1 MGTKKDIGK
10 LFQEKFKDFE
20 QAPDASSWDAIAA
33 GLDGKNSNRYFIP
46 LWITIGSVLVLG
58 VIALFL
64 WQARS
69 TQIDADLPQKIVSTP
84 QSIETNDLNKKEAS
98 EDLSKDDS
106 DSMNEL
112 KPIAPLSNV
121 NEEKRAVTESQSETK
136 AATTRQSDRTSDQ
149 KSTASSNLATKVVT
163 NSSSNYTKK
172 NNTKPIASTA
182 STAHKSNLQK
192 QLNTAF
198 TSNSSKNISRN
209 ENAPGIIKMNT
220 VQKDRLIA
228 RERAAREAY
237 NLNLSKDK
245 EAMET
250 KRQAQI
256 AYERS
261 KRDSVSKATK
271 TAALAQVEKEAKE
284 KAAKNKDKSESE
296 PKSAVE
302 KSIDRKE
309 AVTYNFAISPYLS
322 ALSYGS
328 LTKGSSIDDRLVNN
342 PREAIGTQG
351 YGIRVE
357 YSLSERASFRF
368 GVGVSP
374 LKYRTNN
381 FQVLNNGGTINV
393 YQFSGLTPTQLEQG
407 GTPTDPE
414 AVAFFNNFDVVTIEQ
429 NISYLEI
436 PLDYQYKFINKRIGL
451 SLNPGVS
458 IFILTDNNVFAI
470 ADDATRLRIGRE
482 TSLNDLSFAFN
493 LGLGGHYNFA
503 KHWRLDVEPTFRYQ
517 LNPYSNSLSNFKP
530 YYLGVQFGASY
541 KF

>member
-20 QAPDASSWDAIAA
+20 QAPDAGSWDAIAA
-33 GLDGKNSNRYFIP
+33 GLDGKNSNRYFVP

-58 VIALFL
+58 VIVLFL
-64 WQARS
+64 WQPWTA
-69 TQIDADLPQKIVSTP
+69 QIDTNIPQKIVDTP
-84 QSIETNDLNKKEAS
+84 PYNETKSLEQNEAS
-98 EDLSKDDS
+98 KDLSNDEKDS
-106 DSMNEL
+106 IKEL
-112 KPIAPLSNV
+112 KSIAPLSSANNNNTV
-121 NEEKRAVTESQSETK
+121 ATETQPENKTTLNE
-136 AATTRQSDRTSDQ
+136 SDRISDQ
-149 KSTASSNLATKVVT
+149 KSATSNTKAAKTAANL
-163 NSSSNYTKK
+163 SSSNTG
-172 NNTKPIASTA
+172 NLNAKPIASSA
-182 STAHKSNLQK
+182 SKSQK
-192 QLNTAF
+192 SKLINSTSTSYSSN
-198 TSNSSKNISRN
+198 TSNKIARD
-209 ENAPGIIKMNT
+209 ENAPGIVKMNAAL
-220 VQKDRLIA
+220 KDRLIA

-237 NLNLSKDK
+237 KLNLSKEK
-245 EAMET
+245 EAMES

-261 KRDSVSKATK
+261 KRDSISKATK
-271 TAALAQVEKEAKE
+271 TAALAQAEKEAKE
-284 KAAKNKDKSESE
+284 KAAKNKDKSASE

-302 KSIDRKE
+302 KSIDRNE
-309 AVTYNFAISPYLS
+309 AVTYNFAISPYVS

-328 LTKGSSIDDRLVNN
+328 LAKGSSIDDRLVNN

-414 AVAFFNNFDVVTIEQ
+414 AVAFFNNFDVITIEQ

>member
-64 WQARS
+64 WQPWS
-69 TQIDADLPQKIVSTP
+69 TQIDSDLPQQIVSTP
-84 QSIETNDLNKKEAS
+84 QSIETDSLIRNEGS
-98 EDLSKDDS
+98 IDLSKDNAES
-106 DSMNEL
+106 TI
-112 KPIAPLSNV
+112 KVAKTAPLSNENNPKTV
-121 NEEKRAVTESQSETK
+121 ATESQTANS
-136 AATTRQSDRTSDQ
+136 ATIKQTDKTSDE
-149 KSTASSNLATKVVT
+149 TNTTLGIRATKEAVNT
-163 NSSSNYTKK
+163 SLINSNNNAQAITSTSSAVQK
-172 NNTKPIASTA
+172 NQTQNQASTT
-182 STAHKSNLQK
+182 S
-192 QLNTAF
+192 
-198 TSNSSKNISRN
+198 TSNASKNISRDV
-209 ENAPGIIKMNT
+209 NAPGIVKMNS
-220 VQKDRLIA
+220 VLKDRLIA
-228 RERAAREAY
+228 RERAARDAY
-237 NLNLSKDK
+237 NLNLSKEK
-245 EAMET
+245 EALET
-250 KRQAQI
+250 KRLARVAI
-256 AYERS
+256 ERS
-261 KRDSVSKATK
+261 KRDSISKETK
-271 TAALAQVEKEAKE
+271 TAALAQAENEAKD
-284 KAAKNKDKSESE
+284 KAAKNKDKSTSNA
-296 PKSAVE
+296 KSAVE
-302 KSIDRKE
+302 KSIDREE
-309 AVTYNFAISPYLS
+309 AVTYRFAVSPYVS

-328 LTKGSSIDDRLVNN
+328 LAKGSSIDDRLVNN
-342 PREAIGTQG
+342 PREAISTQG

-357 YSLSERASFRF
+357 FTLSERAGFRF

-436 PLDYQYKFINKRIGL
+436 PMDYQYKFINKRIGL

>member
-64 WQARS
+64 WQPWS

-84 QSIETNDLNKKEAS
+84 QSIETNDLKRKEAS
-98 EDLSKDDS
+98 EVLSKDNEDP
-106 DSMNEL
+106 MNEL
-112 KPIAPLSNV
+112 KPIAPLSNA
-121 NEEKRAVTESQSETK
+121 NKEKT

-149 KSTASSNLATKVVT
+149 KSTASSNGATKVAT
-163 NSSSNYTKK
+163 NSSPNYSRK
-172 NNTKPIASTA
+172 NNTQPITSTA
-182 STAHKSNLQK
+182 STAQKSNLQK
-192 QLNTAF
+192 QLNTAY
-198 TSNSSKNISRN
+198 TSNSSKNISRDK
-209 ENAPGIIKMNT
+209 NAPGIIKMNKAL
-220 VQKDRLIA
+220 KDRLIA

-237 NLNLSKDK
+237 NLNLSKEK

-250 KRQAQI
+250 KRQALI

-261 KRDSVSKATK
+261 KRDSISKATK
-271 TAALAQVEKEAKE
+271 TAALAQVEKKAKE
-284 KAAKNKDKSESE
+284 KTAKNKDKSKSE

-302 KSIDRKE
+302 KSLDRNE
-309 AVTYNFAISPYLS
+309 AVTYNFAISPYVS

-328 LTKGSSIDDRLVNN
+328 LAKGSSIDDRLVNN

-436 PLDYQYKFINKRIGL
+436 PIDYQYKFINKRIGL

-530 YYLGVQFGASY
+530 YYLGVQFGATY